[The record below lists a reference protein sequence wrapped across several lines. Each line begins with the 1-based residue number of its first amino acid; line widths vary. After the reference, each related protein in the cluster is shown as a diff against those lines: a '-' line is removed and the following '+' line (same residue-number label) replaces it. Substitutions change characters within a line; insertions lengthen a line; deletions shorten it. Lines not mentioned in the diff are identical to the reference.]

1 MIIGGGIDMP
11 YVGFALPLLIL
22 IIPLAIVFSWF
33 FALKHV
39 KKVSWELIEPK
50 LNTEVYKKYGFS
62 LFIPVL
68 LVVVLMVL
76 GQIFPGV
83 FGWGLPVVFLIG
95 AVSAVFVGNKFNI
108 LKVAKQAVDD
118 ALPVMAILAGVG
130 MFIQVMTLT
139 GVRGFVVVS
148 ALSVSPV
155 LLYAAIG
162 ITMPLF
168 GMVSSFGSASVM
180 GVPFMLALLNTDQ
193 IITAAALSLIAGLGD
208 FMPPTALAAIFAA
221 QVIGEKKYSLVLKK
235 LIIPGLVI
243 CLWSLAFIIFSRQIR
258 AILP

>member
-1 MIIGGGIDMP
+1 
-11 YVGFALPLLIL
+11 
-22 IIPLAIVFSWF
+22 
-33 FALKHV
+33 
-39 KKVSWELIEPK
+39 
-50 LNTEVYKKYGFS
+50 
-62 LFIPVL
+62 
-68 LVVVLMVL
+68 
-76 GQIFPGV
+76 V

-95 AVSAVFVGNKFNI
+95 AASAVFVGKKFNVI
-108 LKVAKQAVDD
+108 KVAKNSVNE

-148 ALSVSPV
+148 ALSVNPA

-168 GMVSSFGSASVM
+168 GAVSSFGSASVM

-221 QVIGEKKYSLVLKK
+221 QVIGEGKYSRVLKK
-235 LIIPGLVI
+235 LIIPAIVI
-243 CLWSLAFIIFSRQIR
+243 ALWSLAFIIFSRQVRIILR
-258 AILP
+258 TILP